1 MSHYVIGYH
10 DLQNNH
16 YEICEY
22 ADDAYNAIKQ
32 AREDLPDM
40 KASPLSCE
48 RFTAKILLHNIWCYY
63 TNTCDPTTP
72 SVRIDNT
79 NYIY

>member
-1 MSHYVIGYH
+1 MRISTQYVIINTNVLELKRIMSHYVIGYH

-22 ADDAYNAIKQ
+22 AEDAYSAIKQ

-48 RFTAKILLHNIWCYY
+48 YCLKE
-63 TNTCDPTTP
+63 D
-72 SVRIDNT
+72 
-79 NYIY
+79 

>member
-1 MSHYVIGYH
+1 MRIFTQYVIINTNVLELKRIMSHYTIGYH

-32 AREDLPDM
+32 AREDLPNM
-40 KASPLSCE
+40 LASPLSCE
-48 RFTAKILLHNIWCYY
+48 YCLKE
-63 TNTCDPTTP
+63 D
-72 SVRIDNT
+72 
-79 NYIY
+79 

>member
-1 MSHYVIGYH
+1 MRISTQYVIINTNVLELKRIMSHYVIGYH

-22 ADDAYNAIKQ
+22 ANSAYDAIKQ
-32 AREDLPDM
+32 AKEDLPDM

-48 RFTAKILLHNIWCYY
+48 YCLKE
-63 TNTCDPTTP
+63 D
-72 SVRIDNT
+72 
-79 NYIY
+79 